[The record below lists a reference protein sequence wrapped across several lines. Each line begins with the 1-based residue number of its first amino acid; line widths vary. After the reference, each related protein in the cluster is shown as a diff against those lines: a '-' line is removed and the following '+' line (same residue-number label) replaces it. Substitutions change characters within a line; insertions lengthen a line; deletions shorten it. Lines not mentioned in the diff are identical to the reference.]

1 MISPEALPY
10 VALLVGAL
18 ATYVSRFLGV
28 LLAGRLQV
36 ESPLFEWLSCVTYAL
51 LAALIARMIIFPSG
65 PLAEAP
71 LFDRLAA
78 ATLALASFYL
88 TRRNLLLGV
97 AAGFATLVLVT
108 WVRVSGSGLLAAFQL

>member
-1 MISPEALPY
+1 MIGEEALPY
-10 VALLVGAL
+10 LALLVGAA

-28 LLAGRLQV
+28 ILAGRLQV

-51 LAALIARMIIFPSG
+51 LAALIARMIVFPSG

-71 LFDRLAA
+71 LFDRVAA
-78 ATLALASFYL
+78 ATLALATFYL
-88 TRRNLLLGV
+88 TRRNMLLGV

-108 WVRVSGSGLLAAFQL
+108 WVRVSGAWALSTL

>member
-1 MISPEALPY
+1 MIDEALLPY
-10 VALLVGAL
+10 AALLVGAL

-28 LLAGRLQV
+28 MLAGRLQLD
-36 ESPLFEWLSCVTYAL
+36 SPLFEWLTCVTYAL
-51 LAALIARMIIFPSG
+51 LAALIARMIVFPVG

-71 LFDRLAA
+71 LFDRVAA
-78 ATLALASFYL
+78 ATLALMTFYL

-108 WVRVSGSGLLAAFQL
+108 WVRVSGLELLASL